1 MANFLYKKT
10 EVTSM
15 KVAGILDIDE
25 NAITVE
31 IDGEDKNLATL
42 LSDFVGANIEIN
54 VKTKNEEELE
64 EPISEND

>member
-42 LSDFVGANIEIN
+42 LSDFVGSNIEIN